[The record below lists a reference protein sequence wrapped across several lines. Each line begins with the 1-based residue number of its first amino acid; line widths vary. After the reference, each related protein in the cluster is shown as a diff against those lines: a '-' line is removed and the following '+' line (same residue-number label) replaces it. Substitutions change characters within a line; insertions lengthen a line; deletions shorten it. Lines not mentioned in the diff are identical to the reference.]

1 MNKLLI
7 AVLALASIGTASA
20 QIKLAVINTQKA
32 LLETDE
38 IKKAQLEMEA
48 KFKPRQDQ
56 MLKIQRSLE
65 DIQTQLNSGKLNE
78 LGTQELTAEGQRKQR
93 ELQRDQQ
100 DLQEDVERERTEI
113 IQRAGTRMQD
123 VVKKLADEK
132 GLDVV
137 VDSANTVF
145 FKATFEITAEAT
157 AAYNKAYPVTS
168 AAPAAPAAPVK
179 K

>member
-7 AVLALASIGTASA
+7 AVLAFVSIGTASA

-32 LLETDE
+32 LLETDD

-56 MLKIQRSLE
+56 MVKLQKELA
-65 DIQTQLNSGKLNE
+65 DIQAQLNSGKLNE

-93 ELQRDQQ
+93 ELQRVQQ
-100 DLQEDVERERTEI
+100 DLQEDAERERNEI
-113 IQRAGTRMQD
+113 IQRAGTRMQE

-132 GLDVV
+132 GLDIV
-137 VDSANTVF
+137 VDSANTLF
-145 FKATFEITAEAT
+145 FKASFEITTEAT
-157 AAYNKAYPVTS
+157 AAYNKAN
-168 AAPAAPAAPVK
+168 PVK
-179 K
+179 

>member
-20 QIKLAVINTQKA
+20 QVKIAVINTQKA
-32 LLETDE
+32 LLETEE
-38 IKKAQLEMEA
+38 IKKAQLGMEA

-56 MLKIQRSLE
+56 MVKLQKDLT

-93 ELQRDQQ
+93 DLQRLQQ
-100 DLQEDVERERTEI
+100 DLQEEVERERTDI
-113 IQRAGTRMQD
+113 IQRAGSRMQE

-132 GLDVV
+132 GLDIV

-145 FKATFEITAEAT
+145 FKATFEITSEAT
-157 AAYNKAYPVTS
+157 AAYNKTYP
-168 AAPAAPAAPVK
+168 AK
-179 K
+179 

>member
-20 QIKLAVINTQKA
+20 QIKIAVINTQKA
-32 LLETDE
+32 LLETE
-38 IKKAQLEMEA
+38 ELKKAQLELEA

-56 MLKIQRSLE
+56 MIKLQKELE

-78 LGTQELTAEGQRKQR
+78 LGTQELNTEGQRKQR
-93 ELQRDQQ
+93 ELQRLQQ

-113 IQRAGTRMQD
+113 IQRAGTRMQE

-132 GLDVV
+132 GLDIV

-145 FKATFEITAEAT
+145 FKTTFEITADAT
-157 AAYNKAYPVTS
+157 AAYNKAYPV
-168 AAPAAPAAPVK
+168 K
-179 K
+179 

>member
-7 AVLALASIGTASA
+7 AVLALASMGTASA

-32 LLETDE
+32 LLQTDE
-38 IKKAQLEMEA
+38 LKKAQLEMEG

-56 MLKIQRSLE
+56 MVKIQKELE
-65 DIQTQLNSGKLNE
+65 DIQAQLNSGKLNE

-100 DLQEDVERERTEI
+100 DLQEDVERERNEI
-113 IQRAGTRMQD
+113 IQRACTRMQE

-132 GLDVV
+132 GLDIV

-145 FKATFEITAEAT
+145 FKSSFELTTEAT
-157 AAYNKAYPVTS
+157 AAYNKTYPVAAAA
-168 AAPAAPAAPVK
+168 AAPAPAPVK
-179 K
+179 